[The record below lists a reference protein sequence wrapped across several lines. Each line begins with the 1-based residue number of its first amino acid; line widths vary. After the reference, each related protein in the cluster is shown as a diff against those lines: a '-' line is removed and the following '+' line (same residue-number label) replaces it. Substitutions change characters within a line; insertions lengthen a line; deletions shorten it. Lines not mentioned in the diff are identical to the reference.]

1 MKRFLLHLI
10 AAFLALYLATLLI
23 PGVYVKGGSEQF
35 LKTLSLAGIVLAV
48 INYFLKPIINLIT
61 FPLKILT
68 FGLFGLIIN
77 IIIVWL
83 VDILFP
89 SLVIFGILPLLGTA
103 FLVLITSFFALKI
116 SKI

>member
-1 MKRFLLHLI
+1 MKRFLLYLI
-10 AAFLALYLATLLI
+10 VSCLALYLATLII
-23 PGVYVKGGSEQF
+23 PGVYLKDGFEE
-35 LKTLSLAGIVLAV
+35 LIKTLGLAGIVLAV
-48 INYFLKPIINLIT
+48 INSFLKPIIDLVA

-89 SLVIFGILPLLGTA
+89 NLVIVGILPLLGTA
-103 FLVLITSFFALKI
+103 FLILITNSLALKI
-116 SKI
+116 SKL